1 MERPLRRKE
10 IDEKGKRER
19 GNRVKQAHSIQPNG
33 ETHVRQRNRKT
44 AIARDRN
51 RRTAIVR
58 DRNRQTAIA
67 RDAATDSR
75 SLSMPTSGQDDFFF
89 HCCDTRVDDAKEIP
103 DDFFPFQLLQ
113 RGKLLQGQTD
123 GWAETSRKKK

>member
-33 ETHVRQRNRKT
+33 ETRVRQRNRKT
-44 AIARDRN
+44 AVARDRNRKIAIARDRN
-51 RRTAIVR
+51 RRTAIAIDRNRKIAIPR

-67 RDAATDSR
+67 KDAATDSR

-89 HCCDTRVDDAKEIP
+89 S
-103 DDFFPFQLLQ
+103 LL
-113 RGKLLQGQTD
+113 RHPCSL
-123 GWAETSRKKK
+123 